1 MTESEPQL
9 ERNPIEPNDLKKA
22 YFKEC
27 LCKLL
32 KLPIEFYKGNT
43 TIVAEL
49 RQIGV
54 AQLAISVIAQ
64 AELYYGALNKA
75 ELLRIQKHLNLLH
88 NLPIDSQISNR
99 FIELMVQYS
108 LSHKLAIPDAL
119 IAATALV
126 NDLELYTLNI
136 KDFRFIENLKL
147 YQP

>member
-1 MTESEPQL
+1 M
-9 ERNPIEPNDLKKA
+9 I
-22 YFKEC
+22 
-27 LCKLL
+27 LCDTNVL
-32 KLPIEFYKGNT
+32 IEFYKGNPA
-43 TIVAEL
+43 IIQQL
-49 RQIGV
+49 RQIGI
-54 AQLAISVIAQ
+54 AKLAISVIAQ

-88 NLPIDSQISNR
+88 NLSINPQISNQ

-136 KDFRFIENLKL
+136 KDFHFIENLKL

>member
-1 MTESEPQL
+1 M
-9 ERNPIEPNDLKKA
+9 I
-22 YFKEC
+22 
-27 LCKLL
+27 LCDTNVL
-32 KLPIEFYKGNT
+32 IEFYKGNPA
-43 TIVAEL
+43 IVAEL
-49 RQIGV
+49 KQIGV

-88 NLPIDSQISNR
+88 NLPIDPQISDR